1 MPQEKHPEVKITQ
14 DLLDEYASGR
24 AEWAKQAVE
33 DNEFRNGK
41 QWEEDQI
48 KTLRSRR
55 QEPIVVNVIHS
66 AVEQAKAML
75 TSNKPRFQSTGRED
89 SDVKTGKLFSD
100 LLAYIWDNSN
110 GDSVLKQVID
120 DYYVKGM
127 GVMMAYP
134 DMMCDYGKGE
144 IMLRS
149 IDPIDLYLDP
159 SSRDPF
165 CRDSAH
171 IIIGRKVMQSQLLNE
186 YSNYAEIILNANET
200 SYLSQPSTT
209 RFGLFDEQV
218 SPKDRVSSQRGQLN
232 DDRELEIMERYTKVK
247 ELYYRVWDQYASE
260 EKILNDEQLGE
271 YQLEPCFMISKE
283 SEEFPEYVTQK
294 SKVSQLYEV
303 FKKFHSEDNPS
314 GEESDKTVVIHQTIN
329 PNTGQPVPTKGYE
342 KDNPEAVPG
351 SEYKLTLITKKDL
364 FEFDLLVLTSVE
376 VTNIRCI
383 VSVGDELLFDYI
395 KPIEDYPI
403 VTFMNGHNRNPFPIS
418 DVRLVKGLQQY
429 INKIRS
435 LIIAHA
441 SSSTNVKL
449 LIPRGSMNKK
459 QLEEDW
465 AKAGTAVIEFDP
477 ELGQPIVAG
486 PVALP
491 NELYKNE
498 ADAKSDIERI
508 LGLYAMMQGD
518 VGASPQT
525 YKGTIAIDEFGQR
538 RIRSKRDDIESGLNQ
553 ICRVVVQLIQWMYT
567 EEKVIRLL
575 NPNTEAKRIA
585 INEPLYEPITGDF
598 LGKLNDV
605 TVGKYDVVVVSGS
618 TLPSNRWARFEY
630 YMELYK
636 NGIIDQVEV
645 LKQTNVADVE
655 GVMNRASREAK
666 LQNQMQGMQEE
677 IKRLKGDLQ
686 TAQRESTHDKKRVE
700 VKEFEVKLAKAEAK
714 AEMAAQLFKART
726 NDELSKLKGHT
737 KEMEKL
743 EEKQLREARKVIG
756 LEE

>member
-14 DLLDEYASGR
+14 DLLDEYASAR
-24 AEWAKQAVE
+24 SEWAKQAVE

-41 QWEEDQI
+41 QWEEDQV

-55 QEPIVVNVIHS
+55 QEPIVVNVIYS

-75 TSNKPRFQSTGRED
+75 TSNKPRFQSTARED

-100 LLAYIWDNSN
+100 LLAFVWDTSN
-110 GDSVLKQVID
+110 GDTVLKQVID

-144 IMLRS
+144 IKLQS

-171 IIIGRKVMQSQLLNE
+171 IIVGRKVMESQLLDQ
-186 YSNYAEIILNANET
+186 YSNYADVIQSANET

-232 DDRELEIMERYTKVK
+232 EDRELEIMERFTKVK
-247 ELYYRVWDQYASE
+247 QPYFRAWDPYSSDE
-260 EKILNDEQLGE
+260 RIMDEKQLGE
-271 YQLEPCFMISKE
+271 YQLEPVFMISKRGQDT
-283 SEEFPEYVTQK
+283 PEYVTAK
-294 SKVSQLYEV
+294 NKVAQLMDI
-303 FKKFHSEDNPS
+303 FKKFADEGKNSVVMHQVKDPKTGELYPGKGSSEND
-314 GEESDKTVVIHQTIN
+314 
-329 PNTGQPVPTKGYE
+329 PN
-342 KDNPEAVPG
+342 AVPK
-351 SEYKLTLITKKDL
+351 SDYELTLMSKKY
-364 FEFDLLVLTSVE
+364 LLEYELININQIE
-376 VTNIRCI
+376 ITNIRCI
-383 VSVGDELLFDYI
+383 VSVGDELLFDYV

-498 ADAKSDIERI
+498 ADAKADIERI

-538 RIRSKRDDIESGLNQ
+538 RIKSKRDDIEGGLNQ
-553 ICRVVVQLIQWMYT
+553 ICKVVVQMIQWTYT
-567 EEKVIRLL
+567 HEKVIRLL

-585 INEPLYEPITGDF
+585 INEALYEPVTGDF

-655 GVMNRASREAK
+655 GVMERASREAK
-666 LQNQMQGMQEE
+666 LQGRIGGLEE
-677 IKRLKGDLQ
+677 QIKKLKGDLQ

-743 EEKQLREARKVIG
+743 EEKQLKDARKLIG
-756 LEE
+756 FEE

>member
-1 MPQEKHPEVKITQ
+1 MPQEKHPEVKLSQ
-14 DLLDEYASGR
+14 DLLDEYSSARS
-24 AEWAKQAVE
+24 EWAKQAVE

-75 TSNKPRFQSTGRED
+75 TSNKPRFQSTARED

-100 LLAYIWDNSN
+100 LLAFIWDQSN
-110 GDSVLKQVID
+110 GDVVLKQVID
-120 DYYVKGM
+120 DYYVKGI
-127 GVMMAYP
+127 GCMMAYP

-144 IMLRS
+144 IKLRA

-165 CRDSAH
+165 CRDASN
-171 IIIGRKVMQSQLLNE
+171 IIVGRKVMQSQLLNE
-186 YSNYAEIILNANET
+186 YSDYAEIIESAKET

-232 DDRELEIMERYTKVK
+232 DDRELEVIERYTRVRSP
-247 ELYYRVWDQYASE
+247 YYRCWDPYSSE
-260 EKILNDEQLGE
+260 EKILTHDKLGE
-271 YQLEPCFMISKE
+271 YQTEPCFMIVKPDE
-283 SEEFPEYVTQK
+283 DQPEYVTQK
-294 SKVSQLYEV
+294 TKVNQLFEIFKQFADEGAREV
-303 FKKFHSEDNPS
+303 MLHQGTDKQTGEKFPVKGPS
-314 GEESDKTVVIHQTIN
+314 TKN
-329 PNTGQPVPTKGYE
+329 PN
-342 KDNPEAVPG
+342 AVPG
-351 SEYKLTLITKKDL
+351 SDYKLTLMQKKYLLDYNLITTTDI
-364 FEFDLLVLTSVE
+364 EI
-376 VTNIRCI
+376 TNIRCI
-383 VSVGDELLFDYI
+383 VSVGDTLLFDYV
-395 KPIEDYPI
+395 KPIEDFPI

-449 LIPRGSMNKK
+449 LVPRGSMNKK

-486 PVALP
+486 PVPLP

-498 ADAKSDIERI
+498 ADAKADIERI

-518 VGASPQT
+518 IGSSPQT

-538 RIRSKRDDIESGLNQ
+538 RIKSKRDDIEAGLNQ
-553 ICRVVVQLIQWMYT
+553 ICRVVVQMIQWTYT

-575 NPNTEAKRIA
+575 NPNTEAKRVA

-655 GVMNRASREAK
+655 GVLARASRESK
-666 LQNQMQGMQEE
+666 LQGQVSGLEE
-677 IKRLKGDLQ
+677 QIKKLKGDLQ
-686 TAQRESTHDKKRVE
+686 TAQRESTHDKKRLE

-743 EEKQLREARKVIG
+743 EEKQLRDARKVIG

>member
-14 DLLDEYASGR
+14 DLLDEYASAR
-24 AEWAKQAVE
+24 SEWAKQAVE

-41 QWEEDQI
+41 QWEEDQV

-75 TSNKPRFQSTGRED
+75 TSNKPRFQSTARED

-100 LLAYIWDNSN
+100 LLAYIWDTSN
-110 GDSVLKQVID
+110 GDVVLKQVID

-127 GVMMAYP
+127 GCMMAYP

-144 IMLRS
+144 IKLRS
-149 IDPIDLYLDP
+149 IDPLDLYLDP

-171 IIIGRKVMQSQLLNE
+171 IIVGRKVMQSQLLNE
-186 YSNYAEIILNANET
+186 YSNYAEIIQSAQET

-232 DDRELEIMERYTKVK
+232 DDKELEIMERYTRVK
-247 ELYYRVWDQYASE
+247 EKYFRCWDQYSSE
-260 EKILNDEQLGE
+260 EKILTFEQLGK
-271 YQLEPCFMISKE
+271 YQMEPCFMIEKATE
-283 SEEFPEYVTQK
+283 QQPEYVTHK
-294 SKVSQLYEV
+294 SKVGQLFEV
-303 FKKFHSEDNPS
+303 YKKFAEKGEREVILHQATNKETGEKFPVKGPS
-314 GEESDKTVVIHQTIN
+314 SKN
-329 PNTGQPVPTKGYE
+329 PN
-342 KDNPEAVPG
+342 AVPG
-351 SEYKLTLITKKDL
+351 SDYKLRLMQKKYLMDFELIT
-364 FEFDLLVLTSVE
+364 TSE
-376 VTNIRCI
+376 IEITNIRCI
-383 VSVGDELLFDYI
+383 VSVGDELLFDYV
-395 KPIEDYPI
+395 KPIEDFPV
-403 VTFMNGHNRNPFPIS
+403 VTFMNGHNRNPFPLS

-498 ADAKSDIERI
+498 ADAKADIERI

-525 YKGTIAIDEFGQR
+525 YKGTIAVDEFGQR
-538 RIRSKRDDIESGLNQ
+538 RIKSKRDDIEAGLNQ
-553 ICRVVVQLIQWMYT
+553 ICKVVVQLIQWTYT
-567 EEKVIRLL
+567 DEKVIRLL
-575 NPNTEAKRIA
+575 NPNTEAKRVA
-585 INEPLYEPITGDF
+585 INESLYEPITGDF

-655 GVMNRASREAK
+655 GVLDRASREAK
-666 LQNQMQGMQEE
+666 LQGENQGLQEQ
-677 IKRLKGDLQ
+677 IKKLKGDLQ

-743 EEKQLREARKVIG
+743 EEKQLKEARQVIG

>member
-1 MPQEKHPEVKITQ
+1 MPQEKHPEVKITH
-14 DLLDEYASGR
+14 DLLDEYASAR
-24 AEWAKQAVE
+24 SEWVKQAVE

-41 QWEEDQI
+41 QWEEDQV

-75 TSNKPRFQSTGRED
+75 TSNKPRFQSTARED

-100 LLAYIWDNSN
+100 LLTYIWDTSN
-110 GDSVLKQVID
+110 GDVVLKQIID

-127 GVMMAYP
+127 GCMMAYP

-144 IMLRS
+144 IKLQA

-165 CRDSAH
+165 CRDSAN
-171 IIIGRKVMQSQLLNE
+171 IIVGRKVMESQLLDQ
-186 YSNYAEIILNANET
+186 YSDYSEIIQNATET

-232 DDRELEIMERYTKVK
+232 EDRELEVMERYTKVK
-247 ELYYRVWDQYASE
+247 IPYFRVWDKYAPE
-260 EKILNDEQLGE
+260 ERILNEQQLGE
-271 YQLEPCFMISKE
+271 YQLEPAFSIKKLAE
-283 SEEFPEYVTQK
+283 PDKVEYVTHK
-294 SKVSQLYEV
+294 NKVASLTDL
-303 FKKFHSEDNPS
+303 FKKYADDGSNN
-314 GEESDKTVVIHQTIN
+314 VVLHQAKD
-329 PNTGQPVPTKGYE
+329 PRTGQPFPAKGYS
-342 KDNPEAVPG
+342 KDNPDAIPNTD
-351 SEYKLTLITKKDL
+351 YILTIHQKKDL
-364 FEFDLLVLTSVE
+364 LEYKLLVLTDIQ

-383 VSVGDELLFDYI
+383 VSVGDELLFDYV

-435 LIIAHA
+435 LVIAHA

-486 PVALP
+486 PVPLP

-498 ADAKSDIERI
+498 ADAKADIERI

-518 VGASPQT
+518 MGASPQT

-538 RIRSKRDDIESGLNQ
+538 RIKSKRDDIEGGLNQ
-553 ICRVVVQLIQWMYT
+553 ICKVVVQLIQWMYT
-567 EEKVIRLL
+567 DEKVIRLL
-575 NPNTEAKRIA
+575 NPNTEAKRVA
-585 INEPLYEPITGDF
+585 INEALYEPVTGDF

-655 GVMNRASREAK
+655 GVLNRASREAK
-666 LQNQMQGMQEE
+666 LQGQIGGLEE
-677 IKRLKGDLQ
+677 QIKKLKGDLQ

-743 EEKQLREARKVIG
+743 EEKQLKDARKLIG
-756 LEE
+756 FEE

>member
-1 MPQEKHPEVKITQ
+1 MPQEKHPEVKISQ
-14 DLLDEYASGR
+14 DLLDEYASAR
-24 AEWAKQAVE
+24 SEWAKQAVE

-41 QWEEDQI
+41 QWEEDHV
-48 KTLRSRR
+48 KVLKSRK

-75 TSNKPRFQSTGRED
+75 TSNKPRFQSTARED
-89 SDVKTGKLFSD
+89 SDVKTGKIFSD
-100 LLAYIWDNSN
+100 LLAYIWDSSN
-110 GDSVLKQVID
+110 GDVVLKQVID

-134 DMMCDYGKGE
+134 DMSTDYGKGE

-149 IDPIDLYLDP
+149 VDPLDLYLDP

-171 IIIGRKVMQSQLLNE
+171 IIVGRKVMQSQLLNE
-186 YSNYAEIILNANET
+186 YSDYTETILNAQET

-232 DDRELEIMERYTKVK
+232 DDKELEVIERYTRVKVP
-247 ELYYRVWDQYASE
+247 YYRVWDQYSQE
-260 EKILNDEQLGE
+260 EKILDDDTLGE
-271 YQLEPCFMISKE
+271 YQLEPCFMIEKMGVE
-283 SEEFPEYVTQK
+283 QPEYVTKKPQVAQLFEIFK
-294 SKVSQLYEV
+294 RFAKKDTDKVVQL
-303 FKKFHSEDNPS
+303 
-314 GEESDKTVVIHQTIN
+314 HQTKN
-329 PNTGQPVPTKGYE
+329 PQTGQPEP
-342 KDNPEAVPG
+342 APG
-351 SEYKLTLITKKDL
+351 SSEGNPNAIPGSDYTLALLQKKDL
-364 FEFDLLVLTSVE
+364 FDFDLLILNTVE
-376 VTNIRCI
+376 VKNIRCI
-383 VSVGDELLFDYI
+383 ASVGDELLFDYV
-395 KPIEDYPI
+395 KPIEEFPI
-403 VTFMNGHNRNPFPIS
+403 VTFMNGHNRNPFPVS

-477 ELGQPIVAG
+477 ELGQPVVAG
-486 PVALP
+486 PVPLP

-498 ADAKSDIERI
+498 ADAKADIERI
-508 LGLYAMMQGD
+508 LGIYAMMQGD

-525 YKGTIAIDEFGQR
+525 YKGTIAVDEFGQR
-538 RIRSKRDDIESGLNQ
+538 RIKSKRDDIEAGLNQ
-553 ICRVVVQLIQWMYT
+553 ICKVVIQMIQWMYT
-567 EEKVIRLL
+567 DEKVIRLI
-575 NPNTEAKRIA
+575 NPNTEAKRVA
-585 INEPLYEPITGDF
+585 INEPLYEPVTGDF

-618 TLPSNRWARFEY
+618 TLPNNRWARFEY

-645 LKQTNVADVE
+645 LKQTDVADLE
-655 GVMNRASREAK
+655 GVLNRASRESK
-666 LQNQMQGMQEE
+666 LQSQINQLTEQL
-677 IKRLKGDLQ
+677 KRTKGDLQ

-743 EEKQLREARKVIG
+743 EEKQLRDARKVIG

>member
-14 DLLDEYASGR
+14 DLLDEYASAR
-24 AEWAKQAVE
+24 SEWAKQAVE

-41 QWEEDQI
+41 QWEEDQV

-75 TSNKPRFQSTGRED
+75 TSNKPRFQSTARED

-100 LLAYIWDNSN
+100 LLAYIWDASN
-110 GDSVLKQVID
+110 GDVVLKQVID

-127 GVMMAYP
+127 GCMMAYP

-144 IMLRS
+144 IKLRAV
-149 IDPIDLYLDP
+149 DPIDLYLDP

-171 IIIGRKVMQSQLLNE
+171 IIVGRKVMESQLLNQ
-186 YSNYAEIILNANET
+186 YSDYSDIIQSAQET

-247 ELYYRVWDQYASE
+247 QMYFRVWDQYAPE
-260 EKILNDEQLGE
+260 ERILNEEQLGE
-271 YQLEPCFMISKE
+271 YQLEPYFYIQRPGEDKG
-283 SEEFPEYVTQK
+283 EYVTNRN
-294 SKVSQLYEV
+294 KVSDLYKVFEKFVTGDDYYVELHQAKNPQTGEV
-303 FKKFHSEDNPS
+303 FPA
-314 GEESDKTVVIHQTIN
+314 
-329 PNTGQPVPTKGYE
+329 KGLS
-342 KDNPEAVPG
+342 KDNPNAVPG
-351 SEYKLTLITKKDL
+351 SDYKLTLGKKKDL
-364 FEFDLLVLTSVE
+364 LDYDILVLSEVE

-383 VSVGDELLFDYI
+383 VSVGDELLFDYV

-435 LIIAHA
+435 LVIAHA

-486 PVALP
+486 PVPLP

-498 ADAKSDIERI
+498 ADAKADIERI

-538 RIRSKRDDIESGLNQ
+538 RIKSKRDDIEGGLNQ
-553 ICRVVVQLIQWMYT
+553 ICKVVVQLIQWTYT
-567 EEKVIRLL
+567 DEKVIRLL
-575 NPNTEAKRIA
+575 NPNTEAKRVA
-585 INEPLYEPITGDF
+585 INEPLYDEITGDF

-655 GVMNRASREAK
+655 GVLNRASRESK
-666 LQNQMQGMQEE
+666 LQSQIGGLQEQ
-677 IKRLKGDLQ
+677 IKKLKGDLQ

-737 KEMEKL
+737 KEMEQL
-743 EEKQLREARKVIG
+743 EEKQLKEARRLIG
-756 LEE
+756 FEE

>member
-1 MPQEKHPEVKITQ
+1 MPQEKHPEVKITH
-14 DLLDEYASGR
+14 DLIDEYASAR
-24 AEWAKQAVE
+24 SEWAKQAVE

-41 QWEEDQI
+41 QWEEDQV
-48 KTLRSRR
+48 KVLRSRR

-75 TSNKPRFQSTGRED
+75 TSNKPRFQSTARED

-100 LLAYIWDNSN
+100 LLAYIWDTSN
-110 GDSVLKQVID
+110 GDVVLKEVID

-127 GVMMAYP
+127 GCMMAWP

-144 IMLRS
+144 IKLRS
-149 IDPIDLYLDP
+149 VDPLDLYLDP

-165 CRDSAH
+165 CRDAAN
-171 IIIGRKVMQSQLLNE
+171 IMIGRKVMESQLLNE
-186 YSNYAEIILNANET
+186 YSDYAEIIQSAMET

-232 DDRELEIMERYTKVK
+232 DDRELEIIERYTKVK
-247 ELYYRVWDQYASE
+247 IPYYRCWDQYSSE
-260 EKILNDEQLGE
+260 EKILTFEKLGE
-271 YQLEPCFMISKE
+271 YQTEPCFMITKLGDDQ
-283 SEEFPEYVTQK
+283 PEYVTNK
-294 SKVSQLYEV
+294 NKVGQLFQV
-303 FKKFHSEDNPS
+303 FNQFAEEGENTITLHEGVDKQTGKKFPVKGPS
-314 GEESDKTVVIHQTIN
+314 QGN
-329 PNTGQPVPTKGYE
+329 PN
-342 KDNPEAVPG
+342 AVPG
-351 SEYKLTLITKKDL
+351 SDYTLMLIQKKYLLDANLIT
-364 FEFDLLVLTSVE
+364 TSEIE

-383 VSVGDELLFDYI
+383 VSVGDELLFDYV
-395 KPIEDYPI
+395 KPIENFPV
-403 VTFMNGHNRNPFPIS
+403 VTFMNGHNRNPFPMS

-508 LGLYAMMQGD
+508 LGIYAMMQGD

-538 RIRSKRDDIESGLNQ
+538 RIKSKRDDIEAGLNQ
-553 ICRVVVQLIQWMYT
+553 MCRVVVEMIQWMYT
-567 EEKVIRLL
+567 DEKVIRLL
-575 NPNTEAKRIA
+575 NPNTEAKRVA

-636 NGIIDQVEV
+636 SGIIDQVEV

-655 GVMNRASREAK
+655 GVLARASREAK
-666 LQNQMQGMQEE
+666 LQGQVSGLEE
-677 IKRLKGDLQ
+677 QIKKLKGDLQ

-737 KEMEKL
+737 KEIEKL
-743 EEKQLREARKVIG
+743 EEKQLKEARQVIG